1 MMGDVEFADLLP
13 PEVGDTI
20 VSLRH
25 ELHRYPELS
34 SEETRTA
41 ELLESTLAQIRP
53 KTLRRVAGTGVIARI
68 SGRDPAAPVIALR
81 GDIDALPIQ
90 EETGVDFASR
100 NDGVMHACGH
110 DVHAAWTVG
119 AALSLTAAPAE
130 GDVLVLLQPAEETA
144 QGARAVLESGALEDV
159 SAILGAHVDM
169 HYPAGSVVAQAGH
182 MAASADEFKV
192 SLSGAGSHAARP
204 HEGRNPIVG
213 GAALINVLQS
223 VIPRTVAPGQP
234 AVLTVSTFNGGAVSN
249 VIPESALLTGTLRAA
264 NSVTREALQLEL
276 TNVARQIGAA
286 FGLETSIEYLA
297 GTPPLV
303 NEPAAI
309 GWVREAV
316 VSILGRDALM
326 PLAGPNLGGEDFAFY
341 LERMRGCFFRVGGC
355 AMGQPH
361 TPAHSS
367 GFLPEDASVLVGAAV
382 LAESARIASKRLAE

>member
-1 MMGDVEFADLLP
+1 MMGGVPFADLLP
-13 PEVGDTI
+13 PEIADTI

-34 SEETRTA
+34 CEESRTA
-41 ELLESTLAQIRP
+41 ERLESALAQIRP
-53 KTLRRVAGTGVIARI
+53 TALRRVAGTGVIARI

-90 EETGVDFASR
+90 EETGVGFASR

-119 AALSLTAAPAE
+119 AALLLTAAPAE
-130 GDVLVLLQPAEETA
+130 GDVIVLLQPAEETA
-144 QGARAVLESGALEDV
+144 QGARAVMESGELEGV
-159 SAILGAHVDM
+159 SAILGGHVDM
-169 HYPAGSVVAQAGH
+169 HYQVGTVVAQAGH

-192 SLSGAGSHAARP
+192 SLSGAGGHAARP
-204 HEGRNPIVG
+204 HEARNPIVG
-213 GAALINVLQS
+213 GAALINALQS
-223 VIPRTVAPGQP
+223 VVPQAVAPGEP

-249 VIPESALLTGTLRAA
+249 VIPASALLTGTLRAA
-264 NSVTREALQLEL
+264 DSVTREVLRLEL
-276 TNVARQIGAA
+276 TNVARQTATA
-286 FGLETSIEYLA
+286 LGLETSIEFLA

-303 NEPAAI
+303 NEASAI
-309 GWVREAV
+309 CWVREAV
-316 VSILGRDALM
+316 ASILGRDALV
-326 PLAGPNLGGEDFAFY
+326 PLVGPNLGGEDFAFY

-355 AMGQPH
+355 AVGQPH

-382 LAESARIASKRLAE
+382 LAESARIASNHLAE